1 MCEKTRR
8 AIKTLELALLLGVLG
23 DGLLRASP
31 WGLNVLLWAGALAA
45 ALLVS
50 LGRWRRRALAGGGHW
65 LLLAA
70 LLCAAAF
77 AWRDSAT
84 LNFLAGAG
92 MLLALALLVWRAH
105 GGSLWVAGVTDYARG
120 ILAAGLGSF
129 CCGFPLLLRDV
140 NWKEV
145 SAGGWSRY
153 WRPVARGLVIALP
166 LLVLFICLFV
176 AADAGFEQ
184 LFRDFFT
191 GNHDALGH
199 VVLAFVLA
207 WVSGGLLR
215 GALFGG
221 EPTPTTPRPDETFA
235 APPQTAVGAGGAAA
249 PYAVTAVPA
258 AGPPAVPISLGVIE
272 IGVALGLLNL
282 LFLAFVWTQLRYLF
296 GGAALVEGAGALT
309 YAQYYRRGFFELVAV
324 AVFVLP
330 VLLAAHAL
338 VRKENP
344 AHERVFRALA
354 GALVVQLFVIM
365 ASAVRRMML
374 YQSEYGLTELR
385 LYTTAFIAW
394 LGLVFVW
401 FVLTVLRG
409 RREHFAFGAAVACF
423 LVVAALHVVNP
434 DALIVRTNVAH
445 ARAGRDFDAQYAL
458 DLSDDAVPALVES
471 LPGLKDAQERRYI
484 AVKLLETRAAE
495 DAGADWRTWNWSR
508 AQSRRAVRESWGE
521 LNALDTEWRFA
532 KRLAPPV
539 SLAPA
544 DCGGEAAA
552 PGKSSAGEAKRLAP
566 GRTGAK
572 PPPRAARGRR
582 R

>member
-8 AIKTLELALLLGVLG
+8 GIKTLEVAVLLGVLG

-45 ALLVS
+45 ALLFS

-92 MLLALALLVWRAH
+92 MLLALALLVWRAR
-105 GGSLWVAGVTDYARG
+105 GGSLWVAGVTDYLRG
-120 ILAAGLGSF
+120 IFAAGFGSF
-129 CCGFPLLLRDV
+129 CYGFPLLLFGDV

-166 LLVLFICLFV
+166 PLVLFFCLFM
-176 AADAGFEQ
+176 AADAGFER
-184 LFRDFFT
+184 LFRDFFM
-191 GNHDALGH
+191 GDHDALGH

-207 WVSGGLLR
+207 WLSGGLLR

-221 EPTPTTPRPDETFA
+221 EPKPRPQPGETFA
-235 APPQTAVGAGGAAA
+235 APPQTAGGATEATA
-249 PYAVTAVPA
+249 PYAVVAAPPA
-258 AGPPAVPISLGVIE
+258 APPVPISLGVIE
-272 IGVALGLLNL
+272 VGVALGLLNL
-282 LFLAFVWTQLRYLF
+282 LFLAFVLTQLRYLF
-296 GGAALVEGAGALT
+296 GGAALVEGEGALT

-330 VLLAAHAL
+330 VLLAAHKL
-338 VRKENP
+338 MRKENP

-354 GALVVQLFVIM
+354 GALVVLLFVIM
-365 ASAVRRMML
+365 ASAVRRMLL

-401 FVLTVLRG
+401 FILTVLRG
-409 RREHFAFGAAVACF
+409 RREHFAFGALVASF

-445 ARAGRDFDAQYAL
+445 ARAGRDFDALYAL
-458 DLSDDAVPALVES
+458 DLSDDAVPALIES
-471 LPGLKDAQERRYI
+471 LPELKDAQDRRYI
-484 AVKLLETRAAE
+484 AVQLLETWTPE
-495 DAGADWRTWNWSR
+495 DAGVDWRTWNWSR

-521 LNALDTEWRFA
+521 LNALDTEWRFDN
-532 KRLAPPV
+532 RLAPPV
-539 SLAPA
+539 SVAPA
-544 DCGGEAAA
+544 DCGGGGAAT
-552 PGKSSAGEAKRLAP
+552 PDKSSAGGAKRLTP
-566 GRTGAK
+566 GRKGAGRA
-572 PPPRAARGRR
+572 RAARQN
-582 R
+582 